1 MRRAGNLY
9 MKIAEPEN
17 LRLAFWKAQK
27 GKQTKP
33 DVRLFAE
40 NLEENLTALRRELLS
55 GKVQV
60 GNYHYFTIYDPKE
73 RVICAASFRERVLH
87 HAVINVCEPYFEAYQ
102 IRDSYACRKGK
113 GLDAAI
119 ARLQEFCGSCGWY
132 LKLDVHK
139 YFDTISHEILFH
151 LLCRRFKDKA
161 LLCLMEQIIESYE
174 TLPGRGIPIGNLT
187 SQYFAN
193 LYLGRLDHYVKETLR
208 IRGYLRYMDDFVLLG
223 DSREELK
230 ECYGKVKEFL
240 SENLGLELNEP
251 KLNRSRDGV
260 PYLGYKVRQDRFR
273 LSARAK
279 RRFTLKYKQAEQNLS
294 HGTWSQSVY
303 SDHILPLLAFV
314 QRADSKGFLYKVMGD
329 REGIS
334 STREGSNRVIRGGS
348 WNNNANNC
356 RSANRNNNNPD
367 NNWNNNGFRV
377 ALSSAQEDDGCR
389 LIEPEDIPVLS
400 ACGGMR

>member
-1 MRRAGNLY
+1 MKRAGNLY
-9 MKIAEPEN
+9 ERIAEPEN

-27 GKQTKP
+27 GKSAKP

-40 NLEENLTALRRELLS
+40 KLEENLAALRRELLS

-60 GNYHYFTIYDPKE
+60 GDYHYFTIYDPKE

-87 HAVINVCEPYFEAYQ
+87 HALINVCEPYFEAYQ

-119 ARLQEFCGSCGWY
+119 ARLREFCGSCGWY

-208 IRGYLRYMDDFVLLG
+208 IRGYLRYMDDFVLLA
-223 DSREELK
+223 DSRKELK
-230 ECYGKVKEFL
+230 KYYGKIKEFL
-240 SENLGLELNEP
+240 KEDLSLELNEP
-251 KLNRSRDGV
+251 KLNRCRDGV
-260 PYLGYKVRQDRFR
+260 PYLGYKVRQDCFR
-273 LSARAK
+273 LSARAM
-279 RRFTLKYKQAEQNLS
+279 RRFTQKYKQAEQNLAC
-294 HGTWSQSVY
+294 GTWDQPVY
-303 SDHILPLLAFV
+303 SDHVLPLLAFV
-314 QRADSKGFLYKVMGD
+314 QRADSKGFLCKVVGG

-334 STREGSNRVIRGGS
+334 STGEGSNRVIRGGS

-367 NNWNNNGFRV
+367 NNNNNNGFRV
-377 ALSSAQEDDGCR
+377 ALSTAQGNDGFR

-400 ACGGMR
+400 TCGGMR

>member
-9 MKIAEPEN
+9 TKIAEPEN

-27 GKQTKP
+27 GKQAKP

-40 NLEENLTALRRELLS
+40 GLEENLASLRRELLE
-55 GKVQV
+55 GEVNV

-87 HAVINVCEPYFEAYQ
+87 HAIINVCESYFEAYQ

-119 ARLQEFCGSCGWY
+119 ERLREFCGEYTWY

-139 YFDTISHEILFH
+139 YFDTISHEILRR
-151 LLCRRFKDKA
+151 LLYRRFKDKKLMY
-161 LLCLMEQIIESYE
+161 LLAQIIESYE

-193 LYLGRLDHYVKETLR
+193 LYLGWLDHYVKETLCLK
-208 IRGYLRYMDDFVLLG
+208 GYLRYMDDFVLLG

-240 SENLGLELNEP
+240 REDLSLELNAP
-251 KLNRSRDGV
+251 KLNRCRDGV

-279 RRFTLKYKQAEQNLS
+279 RRFTQKYKQAEQNLAY
-294 HGTWSQSVY
+294 GTWDQPVY
-303 SDHILPLLAFV
+303 SDHVLPLLAFV
-314 QRADSKGFLYKVMGD
+314 QRADSKGFLYKVMGG

-334 STREGSNRVIRGGS
+334 STGEGSNRVIRGGS

-377 ALSSAQEDDGCR
+377 ALSLAQEDDGCR
-389 LIEPEDIPVLS
+389 IIEQEDIPVLS